1 MVNQVPVNTIEIT
14 EKAAN
19 KVKTFAEQD
28 GKSNFALRVA
38 VKGGGCSGLTYDL
51 EITDK
56 DASSDEKIIIQHDVE
71 VRVPKKSF
79 IFLAGT
85 TLDFSDVVEDKRVF
99 HFIEYIK
106 ASSEDN
112 WIFQFQNVNDIKETI
127 IAQFAYYLFLFPR
140 IVKNPPAKKKVWTHQ
155 SLPLFSFHPI

>member
-19 KVKTFAEQD
+19 KVKLFAQQD
-28 GKSNFALRVA
+28 GKVNFALRVA

-51 EITDK
+51 DITDSE
-56 DASSDEKIIIQHDVE
+56 ASDDEKIIVQHEIE

-85 TLDFSDVVEDKRVF
+85 TLDFSDGLNGKGFVF
-99 HFIEYIK
+99 
-106 ASSEDN
+106 S
-112 WIFQFQNVNDIKETI
+112 
-127 IAQFAYYLFLFPR
+127 
-140 IVKNPPAKKKVWTHQ
+140 NPNAKKSCGCGT
-155 SLPLFSFHPI
+155 SFAV

>member
-19 KVKTFAEQD
+19 KVKIFAEQD
-28 GKSNFALRVA
+28 GKSSYALRVA

-56 DASSDEKIIIQHDVE
+56 EASPDEKLIIQHDIE

-85 TLDFSDVVEDKRVF
+85 TLDYSDGLNGKGFVFS
-99 HFIEYIK
+99 
-106 ASSEDN
+106 
-112 WIFQFQNVNDIKETI
+112 
-127 IAQFAYYLFLFPR
+127 
-140 IVKNPPAKKKVWTHQ
+140 NPNAKKSCGCGT
-155 SLPLFSFHPI
+155 SFAV